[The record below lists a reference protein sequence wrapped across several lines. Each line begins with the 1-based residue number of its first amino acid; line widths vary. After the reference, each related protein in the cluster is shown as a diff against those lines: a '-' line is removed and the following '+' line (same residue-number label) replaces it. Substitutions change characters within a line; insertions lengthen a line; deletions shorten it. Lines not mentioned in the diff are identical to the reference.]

1 MNTNITLK
9 NTKAEIFAAYTEQAE
24 INTQIT
30 WVRLQAKAEAD
41 AQEFIKEF
49 KAAVIATFDAGQT
62 ARRWF
67 DTFQAEMTQPIFK
80 A

>member
-24 INTQIT
+24 MNTQVT
-30 WVRLQAKAEAD
+30 WDQLRAKAEAD
-41 AQEFIKEF
+41 AEGFIKEF
-49 KAAVIATFDAGQT
+49 KAAVAATFDAGQT
-62 ARRWF
+62 TRRWF
-67 DTFQAEMTQPIFK
+67 DAFQAEMTQPIFK

>member
-24 INTQIT
+24 MNTQIT
-30 WVRLQAKAEAD
+30 WVQLQAKAEAD

-49 KAAVIATFDAGQT
+49 KAAVIAAFDAGQT
-62 ARRWF
+62 VRRWF
-67 DTFQAEMTQPIFK
+67 ETFREEMSQPLIR
-80 A
+80 

>member
-24 INTQIT
+24 MNTQIT
-30 WVRLQAKAEAD
+30 WVQLQAKAEAD

-67 DTFQAEMTQPIFK
+67 ETFRKEMSQPLIR
-80 A
+80 

>member
-1 MNTNITLK
+1 MTTKITMK
-9 NTKAEIFAAYTEQAE
+9 NNKDVIFAAYTEQVE
-24 INTQIT
+24 MNTQVT
-30 WVRLQAKAEAD
+30 WVQLQAKAEAD
-41 AQEFIKEF
+41 ARAFFTEFRL
-49 KAAVIATFDAGQT
+49 AVIATFDAGQT